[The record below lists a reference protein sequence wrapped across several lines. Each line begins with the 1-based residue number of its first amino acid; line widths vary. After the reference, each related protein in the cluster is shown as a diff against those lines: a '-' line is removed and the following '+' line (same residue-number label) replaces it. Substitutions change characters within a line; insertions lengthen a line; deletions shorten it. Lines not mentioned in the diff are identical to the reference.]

1 VDVEV
6 RGTSFSR
13 AANPAPRAARTNDQP
28 TTAMLHSHV
37 FTGLAACALLLFPLA
52 DIPRK
57 AQKDETRTRT
67 FATATAMTVTDMAM
81 SMNGEEMD
89 TERMRG
95 GETTTAFALTVKDVF
110 EDADGVR
117 ATKIRRTFD
126 AVNQKSERAG
136 GGGGGPGGGGRG
148 GARELTSG
156 LVGEDVLFTYD
167 AEAGEYVAS
176 LPDDSALDPKL
187 LEGLAGDLEFGAF
200 LPEGDIEV
208 GAEWN
213 VPLEAI
219 AAFIRPAGNL
229 HLAPASS
236 GEGEG
241 ERRGGPGG
249 RRMGGA
255 VPEDLGVEGAY
266 DGSIKARL
274 VEIAGDEG
282 ARTAHIELV
291 LDLSAKYDMADAIE
305 PVSRETEDGEI
316 TITTLDAVLTRKFE
330 GKGKLEWSLDRGALV
345 ALTLEAELEH
355 HEINA
360 TEMTM
365 GGGDTN
371 LTERDTTSEG
381 TLTFEYRVE

>member
-1 VDVEV
+1 
-6 RGTSFSR
+6 
-13 AANPAPRAARTNDQP
+13 
-28 TTAMLHSHV
+28 MLHSHAL
-37 FTGLAACALLLFPLA
+37 TGLTACAVLLFPLA
-52 DIPRK
+52 EIPRK

-67 FATATAMTVTDMAM
+67 FATATAMTVTDMVM

-110 EDADGVR
+110 DDADGVR

-136 GGGGGPGGGGRG
+136 GGGGGGGGPGGGGRG

-156 LVGEDVLFTYD
+156 LVGEDVIFTFD

-176 LPDDSALDPKL
+176 LPEDSTLDPKL
-187 LEGLAGDLEFGAF
+187 LEGLVGDLEFAAF
-200 LPEGDIEV
+200 LPTGDIEV
-208 GAEWN
+208 GAEWD
-213 VPLEAI
+213 VPLESI
-219 AAFIRPAGNL
+219 ASIVRPSGNL

-241 ERRGGPGG
+241 ERRGGFGG

-291 LDLSAKYDMADAIE
+291 LDLSAKFDMADAIE
-305 PVSRETEDGEI
+305 PTTRETDDGEI

-330 GKGKLEWSLDRGALV
+330 GKGKLEWSLERGALV
-345 ALTLEAELEH
+345 AFTLEADLEYH
-355 HEINA
+355 DVNA
-360 TEMTM
+360 TEMSM
-365 GGGDTN
+365 GGAETN
-371 LTERDTTSEG
+371 LTERETTSEG
-381 TLTFEYRVE
+381 TMTFEYRVE